1 MERWTLQRHGYV
13 QEELTSVPDKAK
25 RACTERSVAEQTV
38 PDLVRPYE
46 MRSGQTDWRGHWTTD
61 DIWDILIA
69 SRSGN
74 VQRVRELLAKDPT
87 LVDAD
92 YWYTPPIQFAV
103 REGHIDVVKA
113 LVEAGADTSHRSL
126 DGRETLMDF
135 ATDRGHSRVV
145 EYLNNVNPR
154 MFSQDQTIHQ
164 AVKLKD
170 LGWTQELLQSDRSAA
185 NAPGAL
191 GRTPLHY
198 AVETEELE
206 LVRLLVEHG
215 AEIDAHGFSSDDR
228 LGGHGFRPITLALWY
243 HPYWRQRD
251 NYEIA
256 KFLIDSG
263 ASYSLTIAAAL
274 GDMDRV
280 KQLLSAK
287 DADPNE
293 EESGGKR
300 AISAAAERN
309 RYDIVKLLLARGAD
323 PNLPEGPNCPRGYA
337 LWSAARFG
345 YREVAEMLLENGAD
359 PNAPVESSGSPTESA
374 KDASMRILLYRYGG
388 TVGMAA
394 HFHQKN
400 IDVVAALLDRCSEKI
415 SEPETVEGFTMG
427 VNNDDEDL
435 VRLLLSR
442 GKRVPSHVTGCQT
455 YLWQSLRLSE
465 LLLQHDM
472 DPNLPNW
479 QLMTP
484 LHHMAAK
491 GNVEAAELFLKYGA
505 DPTLIDEEYRS
516 TPLGWA
522 ARTGQ
527 QRFVEF
533 LLNHNPDLASMTPT
547 HQPDWAAPQA
557 WAERRG
563 NTAILKL
570 IATGTGN

>member
-1 MERWTLQRHGYV
+1 M
-13 QEELTSVPDKAK
+13 
-25 RACTERSVAEQTV
+25 AEQTA

-61 DIWDILIA
+61 DIWDILVA

-74 VQRVRELLAKDPT
+74 VLKVRELLSKDPT

-103 REGHIDVVKA
+103 REGHIEVVKV

-135 ATDRGHSRVV
+135 ATDRGHAHVV
-145 EYLNNVNPR
+145 EYLNSVNPR
-154 MFSQDQTIHQ
+154 MFSKDQPIHQ

-170 LGWTQELLQSDRSAA
+170 IGRTQELLESDSSAV
-185 NAPGAL
+185 NVPGAL

-198 AVETEELE
+198 AVESEELDM
-206 LVRLLVEHG
+206 VRLLAEHG
-215 AEIDAHGFSSDDR
+215 ADIDAHGFSSDDR
-228 LGGHGFRPITLALWY
+228 LGGHGFRPIALALWY

-256 KFLIDSG
+256 RFLIDRG
-263 ASYSLTIAAAL
+263 GRYSLTIAAAL

-280 KQLLSAK
+280 QQILSEHG
-287 DADPNE
+287 ADPNE

-309 RYDIVKLLLARGAD
+309 RYDIVKALLNRGAD

-345 YREVAEMLLENGAD
+345 YREVAELLLENGAD

-374 KDASMRILLYRYGG
+374 KDASMRNLLYRYGG

-400 IDVVAALLDRCSEKI
+400 IDVVAALLNRCPERI
-415 SEPETVEGFTMG
+415 SEPEIVEGFTMG
-427 VNNDDEDL
+427 VSNDDEDL

-465 LLLQHDM
+465 MLLQHDM

-491 GNVEAAELFLKYGA
+491 GNVEGAELFLKYGA

-522 ARTGQ
+522 ARAGQ
-527 QRFVEF
+527 QKFVEF
-533 LLNHNPDLASMTPT
+533 LLNRDRGLATDTPT
-547 HQPDWAAPQA
+547 HQPDWAAPQE
-557 WAERRG
+557 WAKRRG

-570 IATGTGN
+570 LEASAAS

>member
-1 MERWTLQRHGYV
+1 
-13 QEELTSVPDKAK
+13 
-25 RACTERSVAEQTV
+25 
-38 PDLVRPYE
+38 

-61 DIWDILIA
+61 DIWDILVA

-74 VQRVRELLAKDPT
+74 VPRVRDLLAKDPT
-87 LVDAD
+87 LVNAD

-103 REGHIDVVKA
+103 REGHIDVVKI
-113 LVEAGADTSHRSL
+113 LVESGADTAHRSL
-126 DGRETLMDF
+126 DGSETLVDF
-135 ATDRGHSRVV
+135 AADRGHSHVV
-145 EYLNNVNPR
+145 EYLRGVNPR
-154 MFSQDQTIHQ
+154 MFSKDQPIHQ

-170 LGWTQELLQSDRSAA
+170 LARTREVLETDSHSV
-185 NAPGAL
+185 NAPGTL

-198 AVETEELE
+198 AVEAEDMK
-206 LVRLLVEHG
+206 LVRLLIEHG
-215 AEIDAHGFSSDDR
+215 AEIDTYGFSSDDR
-228 LGGHGFRPITLALWY
+228 LGGDSFRPITLSLWF

-256 KFLIDSG
+256 RFLIEKGSY
-263 ASYSLTIAAAL
+263 YSLTIAAAL

-280 KQLLSAK
+280 QQMLSVEGV
-287 DADPNE
+287 DPNE

-309 RYDIVKLLLARGAD
+309 RYDIVKLLLDRGAD

-345 YREVAEMLLENGAD
+345 FRQVAELLLENGAD

-374 KDASMRILLYRYGG
+374 KDASMRNLLYRYGG

-400 IDVVAALLDRCSEKI
+400 IDVVAALLDRCPEKI
-415 SEPETVEGFTMG
+415 SEPEIVEGFTMG
-427 VNNDDEDL
+427 VSNDDEDL

-491 GNVEAAELFLKYGA
+491 GNVEGAELFLKYGA
-505 DPTLIDEEYRS
+505 DPTRIDEEYRS

-527 QRFVEF
+527 TGFVEF
-533 LLNHNPDLASMTPT
+533 LLGHDSSLTSIAPP

-570 IATGTGN
+570 LRASADS

>member
-1 MERWTLQRHGYV
+1 M
-13 QEELTSVPDKAK
+13 
-25 RACTERSVAEQTV
+25 AEQTV
-38 PDLVRPYE
+38 PNLVRPYE

-69 SRSGN
+69 SRSGD

-103 REGHIDVVKA
+103 REGRMDVVKV

-135 ATDRGHSRVV
+135 ATDRGHSDVV
-145 EYLNNVNPR
+145 EYLKNVNPR
-154 MFSQDQTIHQ
+154 MFSNDQPIHK
-164 AVKLKD
+164 AIKLKD
-170 LGWTQELLQSDRSAA
+170 LAKTREILQADNNSA

-198 AVETEELE
+198 AVETEELDM
-206 LVRLLVEHG
+206 VRLLTEHG

-228 LGGHGFRPITLALWY
+228 LGGHGFRPIALALWY

-256 KFLIDSG
+256 RFLIDKG

-274 GDMDRV
+274 GDMGRV
-280 KQLLSAK
+280 KQLLSVE
-287 DADPNE
+287 DTDPND

-309 RYDIVKLLLARGAD
+309 RYDIVKLLLERGAD

-345 YREVAEMLLENGAD
+345 YREVAEVLLENGAD

-374 KDASMRILLYRYGG
+374 KDASMRNLLYRYGG

-400 IDVVAALLDRCSEKI
+400 IDVVAALLDRCPERI
-415 SEPETVEGFTMG
+415 SEPEIVEGFTMG
-427 VNNDDEDL
+427 VSNDDEDL
-435 VRLLLSR
+435 VRLLLAR

-484 LHHMAAK
+484 LHHMAAR
-491 GNVEAAELFLKYGA
+491 GNVEGAELFLKYGA
-505 DPTLIDEEYRS
+505 DPTLVDEEYRS

-527 QRFVEF
+527 QKFVEF
-533 LLNHNPDLASMTPT
+533 LLDHDSSLASIAPT

-563 NTAILKL
+563 NTAIWNLL
-570 IATGTGN
+570 RASAAS